1 MTVCNMSIEGGA
13 RCGYVNP
20 DETTFAYLRG
30 REYAPAGAAFERAVA
45 WWRSMASDPG
55 AAYAD
60 RVEIDGSALAPTV
73 TFGITPG
80 QSVGVDERIPF
91 PADVP
96 GEERAGVEEALG
108 FMELK
113 PGEPIAGAKIDVAF
127 IGSCTNG
134 RISDLREAAR
144 VARLGKVA
152 PGVRTFVVPGS
163 QEVQR
168 QAEAEG
174 LPEIFRAAGFDWREP
189 GCSMCLA
196 MNPDKLRGRELC
208 ASTSNRN
215 FKGRQG
221 SPTGRTLLMS
231 PAMVAAAAIRGHV
244 VDVREVL

>member
-1 MTVCNMSIEGGA
+1 
-13 RCGYVNP
+13 
-20 DETTFAYLRG
+20 
-30 REYAPAGAAFERAVA
+30 AGASRA
-45 WWRSMASDPG
+45 DP
-55 AAYAD
+55 A
-60 RVEIDGSALAPTV
+60 EIDGARLAPHSTE
-73 TFGITPG
+73 GITPG
-80 QSVGVDERIPF
+80 PSVAVDESAAS

-96 GEERAGVEEALG
+96 DEERAGGGEALA
-108 FMELK
+108 FMGLK

-144 VARLGKVA
+144 VAQLGKVA

-196 MNPDKLRGRELC
+196 MNPAGLRGGGLC

-215 FKGRQG
+215 FKGRRG

-231 PAMVAAAAIRGHV
+231 PAMVAAAAIKGHV

>member
-1 MTVCNMSIEGGA
+1 
-13 RCGYVNP
+13 NP

-30 REYAPAGAAFERAVA
+30 RPYAPQGDAFERAVA

-55 AAYAD
+55 ASYAD
-60 RVEIDGSALAPTV
+60 RVEIDGARLAPHV
-73 TFGITPG
+73 TYGITPG
-80 QSVGVDERIPF
+80 QSVAVDERIPS

-96 GEERAGVEEALG
+96 DEERAGVEEALA
-108 FMELK
+108 FMGLQ

-144 VARLGKVA
+144 VAKLGKVA

-189 GCSMCLA
+189 GCSM
-196 MNPDKLRGRELC
+196 
-208 ASTSNRN
+208 
-215 FKGRQG
+215 
-221 SPTGRTLLMS
+221 
-231 PAMVAAAAIRGHV
+231 
-244 VDVREVL
+244 